1 MAQRWPQRLALRTCT
16 LELPLLSHRIPPP
29 ASTPNSPIGGPQ
41 QNQVHE
47 HPTSR
52 YGHFQISDVQKAAG
66 VGTCGPS
73 LVHTAQVEIPNPHAR
88 VLHGSQESLSSHFS
102 VCATITPVTTP
113 PLCKLCAAFC
123 TANTPNCR
131 RNKGLE

>member
-16 LELPLLSHRIPPP
+16 LQLPLLSHRIPPP

-52 YGHFQISDVQKAAG
+52 YGHSKSPTYKRLRVWGRVGPRLCTRLKSRYQI
-66 VGTCGPS
+66 PM
-73 LVHTAQVEIPNPHAR
+73 HA
-88 VLHGSQESLSSHFS
+88 
-102 VCATITPVTTP
+102 C
-113 PLCKLCAAFC
+113 C
-123 TANTPNCR
+123 TAARRASPLISPSVQQSHLSPRLRFVNCALPSAQR
-131 RNKGLE
+131 TLQTVEGTRG